1 MSPKFSVVMPCYNV
15 APFVAEAI
23 HSVLRQSFRDFEL
36 IMVDDGSTDQTA
48 AICSRFLGHNVHL
61 VSQENRGLAA
71 ARNSGIRAAKGEY
84 IALLDSDDLWH
95 PRKLEHHLALLE
107 ANPELG
113 ISFDPST
120 FMDDRGALLG
130 IVQTPRLIG
139 IEASHVFTRNPI
151 GCGSAPVIRRA
162 ALDEIQTENVNG
174 ACWFDESFRQS
185 EDIEMWVRL
194 SLTTSWQIAGLEQS
208 LTFYRV
214 SDHGL
219 SANVSKQ
226 LESWEK
232 MVAKTAL
239 YAPGFIA
246 QWGELARA
254 YQLRYLARRA
264 VRSRDGHLALRLLG
278 RSLSANWSISLR
290 EPKRT
295 LATLGAASLLSLLPR
310 RLYEFVE
317 RCAMGV
323 ASLHR
328 GATS

>member
-1 MSPKFSVVMPCYNV
+1 MSLKFSVIMPCYNV

-36 IMVDDGSTDQTA
+36 IMVDDGSTDETA
-48 AICSRFLGHNVHL
+48 TICSRFLGHNVHL
-61 VSQENRGLAA
+61 VSQTNRGLAG

-84 IALLDSDDLWH
+84 IALLDSDDVWH
-95 PRKLEHHLALLE
+95 PRKLERHLALLE

-130 IVQTPRLIG
+130 IVQKPRLIG
-139 IEASHVFTRNPI
+139 IDACHVLTRNPI

-162 ALDEIQTENVNG
+162 ALDEIRFDGANG
-174 ACWFDESFRQS
+174 DCWFDEGFRQS
-185 EDIEMWVRL
+185 EDIELWVRL
-194 SLTTSWQIAGLEQS
+194 ALTTSWQIAGLEQS

-214 SDHGL
+214 SDRGL
-219 SANVSKQ
+219 SANISKQ

-232 MVAKTAL
+232 MVVKTAG
-239 YAPGFIA
+239 YAPDFIA
-246 QWGELARA
+246 RWGRLARA

-264 VRSRDGHLALRLLG
+264 VRSRDGRLALRLLG
-278 RSLSANWSISLR
+278 RSLAANWSISLR
-290 EPKRT
+290 EPRRT

-310 RLYEFVE
+310 RLYEFIE
-317 RCAMGV
+317 RCAMGL
-323 ASLHR
+323 ASRHR